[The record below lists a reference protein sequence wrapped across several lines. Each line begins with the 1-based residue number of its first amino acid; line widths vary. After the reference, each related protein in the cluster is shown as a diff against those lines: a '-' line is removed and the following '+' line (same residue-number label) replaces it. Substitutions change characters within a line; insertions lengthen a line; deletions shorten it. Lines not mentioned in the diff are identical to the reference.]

1 MSVRIKVR
9 SRNLITTVVRDLKF
23 TLKAVEQNRRLI
35 QLTNTEIAERP
46 CTRIEASVAS
56 TYNHTD
62 GLASRILIEL
72 HQDG

>member
-46 CTRIEASVAS
+46 CDKEQNRQLPRRTITLTAWPVAF
-56 TYNHTD
+56 
-62 GLASRILIEL
+62 
-72 HQDG
+72 